1 MAEVL
6 PDGHC
11 FFTALGREVQALAP
25 KLPGARLPILHVS
38 DGERKHI
45 GLVWREYL
53 LEIAEKSIGLN
64 GIWVSWAS
72 ALKNAF
78 KVMASQAGNSI
89 YSAQYVK
96 YISIFDRT
104 LITKVRTVR
113 NMSPSSSK

>member
-53 LEIAEKSIGLN
+53 LEIAREEHRAQRHLGQLGLSLEECLQ
-64 GIWVSWAS
+64 GDGFS
-72 ALKNAF
+72 
-78 KVMASQAGNSI
+78 G
-89 YSAQYVK
+89 
-96 YISIFDRT
+96 R
-104 LITKVRTVR
+104 
-113 NMSPSSSK
+113 